1 MQLIDNFIDNK
12 ILPFTFRVS
21 EEPMLYRELLQANK
35 LFDDGMKLEGKI
47 PGMRIRVGRAVLV
60 FAILF
65 HLFLV
70 LPAMVILHKP
80 MVEMDCHIAIIVSV
94 LSTGF
99 FFSIYFV
106 FKEWLIDRMAKTRI
120 EKAWKNHFTH
130 FSYEAHHKEVTAI
143 YSKAIEDEVPAKEL
157 QLYIL
162 NKLIAE

>member
-12 ILPFTFRVS
+12 ILPFTFKVS
-21 EEPMLYRELLQANK
+21 EQPMLYRELLLANK

-60 FAILF
+60 FALLF
-65 HLFLV
+65 HIFLV
-70 LPAMVILHKP
+70 FPAMVLFHTP
-80 MVEMDCHIAIIVSV
+80 MANMDCHVAIIVSV

-120 EKAWKNHFTH
+120 KKAWKNHFLH
-130 FSYEAHHKEVTAI
+130 FDYDTHHKEVTAI
-143 YSKAIEDEVPAKEL
+143 YSKAVEDEVPHKEL
-157 QLYIL
+157 QLHIL